1 MGRRRKKKKNQ
12 DQQHRAPRKPLT
24 DRVKKQI
31 EEWSAEAADAHGVVL
46 FDVDISPQWL
56 IQVFVDRPDAEPGDG
71 ITVAECA
78 SVSRYLEGYLDVE
91 DSVWE
96 EYTLEVSSPGI
107 ERKLSKPRHF
117 ELSIGREV
125 RIVVHR
131 PIEKRNVFMGELVA
145 FDTELASVEC
155 EDGEVVP
162 IEWDNI
168 AKARL
173 IYDFSE

>member
-1 MGRRRKKKKNQ
+1 MGRRRKKKNKEQ
-12 DQQHRAPRKPLT
+12 APRAPRKALNE
-24 DRVKKQI
+24 RVKSQI
-31 EEWSAEAADAHGVVL
+31 EEWSAEAADAHGLVL

-56 IQVFVDRPDAEPGDG
+56 IQVFVDRPDAEPGQG
-71 ITVAECA
+71 ITIDECA
-78 SVSRYLEGYLDVE
+78 SVSRYVEGYLDVD

-131 PIEKRNVFMGELVA
+131 PIEKRNVFMGVLVA
-145 FDTELASVEC
+145 FDGEHASVEC
-155 EDGEVVP
+155 GEDDVVP